1 MLSVDLCK
9 KRYNDITR
17 KSKSIQTRAV
27 TYYYATVYLCHP
39 QQVCVTA
46 RISSK
51 FYDNEYSI
59 NSSNYCKKD
68 YRSIE
73 VVLNKY

>member
-17 KSKSIQTRAV
+17 TSKGIQTRAV
-27 TYYYATVYLCHP
+27 TNYYATVYLCHP
-39 QQVCVTA
+39 HQVYVTE
-46 RISSK
+46 RILSK

-59 NSSNYCKKD
+59 NSSNYKK
-68 YRSIE
+68 IIH
-73 VVLNKY
+73 L